1 MSQNVNIYR
10 SLNMGTSTAAII
22 ITEGTSAGKFYFT
35 SSSTSGS
42 TSVVPILFT
51 TTLTGAG
58 SVGGRIQFD
67 LNINAASA
75 GWTNAIKGNVT
86 YGSSGKTTG
95 LGSAVLAEMAMSAG
109 TTSGTYAPLESEVTT
124 ATGSSC
130 GTATSFLYMNNSG
143 TGTTVMNGANG
154 YLFEIGSGVT
164 DTAGGIFETEANNDS
179 MSMTHVLKIRISG
192 TPYYIPLNTT
202 KTF

>member
-1 MSQNVNIYR
+1 MSQQEKIYR
-10 SLNMGTSTAAII
+10 SLEMGTSSVPISITA
-22 ITEGTSAGKFYFT
+22 GTSAGTFYFT

-42 TSVVPILFT
+42 TSVVPVLFD
-51 TTLTGAG
+51 TTLTGTG
-58 SVGGRIQFD
+58 SVGGRVQFN
-67 LNINAASA
+67 LNINGASA

-95 LGSAVLAEMAMSAG
+95 LGSAMSAG

-124 ATGSSC
+124 ATGASC
-130 GTATSFLYMNNSG
+130 GTATSFLYMNNTG

-154 YLFEIGSGVT
+154 YLFELGSGIS
-164 DTAGGIFETEANNDS
+164 DTAGGIFETEANSDS

-192 TPYYIPLNTT
+192 TAYYIPLNTS
-202 KTF
+202 KAF